1 VLAFRQL
8 LEKRATNE
16 YLPLARELYDRIMRP
31 LEPVLAGHRID
42 TLVIVPDGVLRLIPF
57 AALYDGEHFVVER
70 YATAIAPSL
79 HLVDPKPLTAAVR
92 KALALGCQSA
102 SFSLTN

>member
-1 VLAFRQL
+1 
-8 LEKRATNE
+8 
-16 YLPLARELYDRIMRP
+16 MRP

-92 KALALGCQSA
+92 KALALGCLESCARSRRCGTSKAAKAIRSSRKQPEQA
-102 SFSLTN
+102 WRRRNV